1 MKSGPILIQ
10 SVRMSGKKAN
20 ALDSLISG
28 SSGFT
33 LIELVI
39 IIAVLTILA
48 VSAIPRIG
56 NLIETSKI
64 NATES
69 ELSELKRAIVGT
81 PQVTGGNNYTSRGF
95 ENDVGFVP
103 SRLEDLVAKPGSVS
117 VYNRIT
123 GMGWNG
129 PYIDSTDGEYLR
141 DAWDSVYVYAAAGR
155 TITSAGS
162 GASISV
168 SF

>member
-1 MKSGPILIQ
+1 VKSGRIPTQ
-10 SVRMSGKKAN
+10 PVRMPGNKDN

-28 SSGFT
+28 SGGFT

-39 IIAVLTILA
+39 IIVVLTI
-48 VSAIPRIG
+48 VSAIAIPRIG
-56 NLIETSKI
+56 DLIETSKS
-64 NATES
+64 NATKS
-69 ELSELKRAIVGT
+69 ELSELKKAIVGT
-81 PQVTGGNNYTSRGF
+81 PQVTGGNSYASRGF
-95 ENDVGFVP
+95 ENDVGFPP

-123 GMGWNG
+123 GIGWNG
-129 PYIDSTDGEYLR
+129 PYIDSTDGEYLL
-141 DAWDSVYVYAAAGR
+141 DAWDSVYIYAAAGR